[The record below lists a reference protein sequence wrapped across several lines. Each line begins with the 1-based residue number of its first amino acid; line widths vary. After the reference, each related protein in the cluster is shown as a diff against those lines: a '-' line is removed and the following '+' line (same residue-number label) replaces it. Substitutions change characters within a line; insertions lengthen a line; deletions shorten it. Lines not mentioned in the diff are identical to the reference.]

1 MGDKRKRRDAPDQRR
16 RRPAPDLSP
25 NCRGSKRRERAR
37 QACCPGGAFTEV
49 ARAHQPGRSARLQ
62 RGACL
67 RRVRSR
73 HGQRESHRAGL
84 RRRRQAPRGH
94 RRHREV
100 RGIRET
106 RKGVRP
112 RVRVPTPS
120 TKFSYLNWPKKRLA
134 VEVTR
139 HRSNLILALLCAAQ
153 FMLILDIA
161 IVNVALPSMQRT
173 LGLSAQNIQWVVS
186 GYALT
191 FGGFL
196 MLGGRLADVVGRRR
210 MFLTGLVLFIGASML
225 GGFSQSG
232 GMLIA
237 ARVIQGFAGALVSPA
252 ALSLLTT
259 TFREGRERNRA
270 LGMWSAMAAGGAS
283 AGLILG
289 GLLTQALSWRF
300 TLFINVPLGLAAIL
314 LSPVLPADAPRRGA
328 KVSLDIPG
336 AVSLTGGVLALAYGV
351 TEATG
356 QGFAST
362 KVLIALALSAAL
374 LIAFVLV
381 EKRSR
386 QPLLP
391 GRMLRLRSVVAGNSV
406 AALVSVVMIGAV
418 FFNSLYLQEI
428 LGYSPIQA
436 GLAWLPQTVLIMV
449 VANIGARTATKL
461 TTRTLIALGTLVLG
475 AGMLLFLRT
484 APDSDYVTVLLPAM
498 LVTGIGVGLAFVSV
512 TMAATTGVPDRDQ
525 GIASGL
531 IGTAQQVGMAL
542 GLAILVNIAGS
553 VTRVSL
559 AQGAGAVIAGYH
571 QAFVIAAAI
580 SFVAAIVALI
590 VIKRPS
596 ALPAVGAAETVL
608 LRPIQPLSAAAQSQ
622 LLLARCG
629 PLLPP
634 DCVEEWMSGR

>member
-1 MGDKRKRRDAPDQRR
+1 
-16 RRPAPDLSP
+16 
-25 NCRGSKRRERAR
+25 
-37 QACCPGGAFTEV
+37 
-49 ARAHQPGRSARLQ
+49 
-62 RGACL
+62 
-67 RRVRSR
+67 
-73 HGQRESHRAGL
+73 
-84 RRRRQAPRGH
+84 
-94 RRHREV
+94 
-100 RGIRET
+100 
-106 RKGVRP
+106 
-112 RVRVPTPS
+112 
-120 TKFSYLNWPKKRLA
+120 
-134 VEVTR
+134 
-139 HRSNLILALLCAAQ
+139 
-153 FMLILDIA
+153 MLILDIA

-173 LGLSAQNIQWVVS
+173 LGLSAQNIQWVVG

-210 MFLTGLVLFIGASML
+210 MFLTGLVLFVLASML
-225 GGFSQSG
+225 GGLSQSG

-259 TFREGRERNRA
+259 TFKEGRERNRA

-289 GLLTQALSWRF
+289 GLLTQELSWRF
-300 TLFINVPLGLAAIL
+300 TLFINLPLGLAAIL
-314 LSPVLPADAPRRGA
+314 LSPVLPADANPLGT

-336 AVSLTGGVLALAYGV
+336 AISLTGGVLALAYGV

-362 KVLIALALSAAL
+362 RVLIALALSAAL
-374 LIAFVLV
+374 LIAFVVV
-381 EKRSR
+381 ERRSS
-386 QPLLP
+386 QPLVP

-436 GLAWLPQTVLIMV
+436 GLAWLPQTLLIIV
-449 VANIGARTATKL
+449 VSNVGARIAIRL
-461 TTRTLIALGTLVLG
+461 GARTLIALGTLVLG

-484 APDSDYVTVLLPAM
+484 GPESDYVAVLIPAM

-512 TMAATTGVPDRDQ
+512 TMAATAGVPDRDQ

-531 IGTAQQVGMAL
+531 IGTAQQVGMAV

-559 AQGAGAVIAGYH
+559 RQGAGAVIAGYH
-571 QAFVIAAAI
+571 QAFVIAAAV
-580 SFVAAIVALI
+580 SFLAAILALI

-596 ALPAVGAAETVL
+596 ALPAA
-608 LRPIQPLSAAAQSQ
+608 SAAA
-622 LLLARCG
+622 
-629 PLLPP
+629 
-634 DCVEEWMSGR
+634 

>member
-1 MGDKRKRRDAPDQRR
+1 MK
-16 RRPAPDLSP
+16 S
-25 NCRGSKRRERAR
+25 
-37 QACCPGGAFTEV
+37 
-49 ARAHQPGRSARLQ
+49 
-62 RGACL
+62 
-67 RRVRSR
+67 
-73 HGQRESHRAGL
+73 
-84 RRRRQAPRGH
+84 
-94 RRHREV
+94 
-100 RGIRET
+100 
-106 RKGVRP
+106 
-112 RVRVPTPS
+112 
-120 TKFSYLNWPKKRLA
+120 LA
-134 VEVTR
+134 VDATR
-139 HRSNLILALLCAAQ
+139 HRSNLVLALLCAAQ
-153 FMLILDIA
+153 FMLILGMA
-161 IVNVALPSMQRT
+161 FVNVALPSMQRT
-173 LGLSAQNIQWVVS
+173 LSLSAENIQWVVS

-196 MLGGRLADVVGRRR
+196 MLGGRLADAVGRRR
-210 MFLTGLVLFIGASML
+210 MFVTGLVLFIGASTL

-232 GMLIA
+232 GMLVA
-237 ARVIQGFAGALVSPA
+237 ARLIQGFAGALVSPA

-259 TFREGRERNRA
+259 TFKEGPERNRA

-300 TLFINVPLGLAAIL
+300 TLFVNVPLGLAAVL

-356 QGFAST
+356 QGFASM

-374 LIAFVLV
+374 LIAFVV
-381 EKRSR
+381 VDKSSS

-391 GRMLRLRSVVAGNSV
+391 TRMLRLRSVVAGNSV

-449 VANIGARTATKL
+449 VSNIGARVATRL
-461 TTRTLIALGTLVLG
+461 GGRTLIALGTLVLA

-484 APDSDYVTVLLPAM
+484 APESDYVTVLIPAM
-498 LVTGIGVGLAFVSV
+498 LVTGIGVGLTFVSV
-512 TMAATTGVPDRDQ
+512 TMAATAGVPDRDQ
-525 GIASGL
+525 GTASGL
-531 IGTAQQVGMAL
+531 IGTAQQVGTAV

-553 VTRVSL
+553 VTRVYL
-559 AQGAGAVIAGYH
+559 PQGADAVLAGYH
-571 QAFVIAAAI
+571 QAFLIAAAI
-580 SFVAAIVALI
+580 SFVAAILALI
-590 VIKRPS
+590 VIKRPL
-596 ALPAVGAAETVL
+596 ALPAVGVVVL
-608 LRPIQPLSAAAQSQ
+608 PRPIQPLSAAAQSQ

-629 PLLPP
+629 PLIPR
-634 DCVEEWMSGR
+634 D

>member
-1 MGDKRKRRDAPDQRR
+1 
-16 RRPAPDLSP
+16 
-25 NCRGSKRRERAR
+25 
-37 QACCPGGAFTEV
+37 
-49 ARAHQPGRSARLQ
+49 
-62 RGACL
+62 
-67 RRVRSR
+67 
-73 HGQRESHRAGL
+73 
-84 RRRRQAPRGH
+84 
-94 RRHREV
+94 
-100 RGIRET
+100 
-106 RKGVRP
+106 
-112 RVRVPTPS
+112 
-120 TKFSYLNWPKKRLA
+120 
-134 VEVTR
+134 
-139 HRSNLILALLCAAQ
+139 
-153 FMLILDIA
+153 MLILDIA

-173 LGLSAQNIQWVVS
+173 LSLSAENIQWVVS

-210 MFLTGLVLFIGASML
+210 MFVTGLVLFIGASML

-237 ARVIQGFAGALVSPA
+237 ARMIQGFGGALVSPA

-259 TFREGRERNRA
+259 TFKEGPERNRA
-270 LGMWSAMAAGGAS
+270 LGIWSAMAAGGAS

-289 GLLTQALSWRF
+289 GLLTQELSWRF
-300 TLFINVPLGLAAIL
+300 TLFVNVPLGLAAVV
-314 LSPVLPADAPRRGA
+314 LSPVLAADAARQEA
-328 KVSLDIPG
+328 NVSLDVPG
-336 AVSLTGGVLALAYGV
+336 AVSLTSGILALAYGV

-374 LIAFVLV
+374 LIAFIVL
-381 EKRSR
+381 EKRSS
-386 QPLLP
+386 QPLVP

-449 VANIGARTATKL
+449 VSSIGARIATKL
-461 TTRTLIALGTLVLG
+461 GERTLIALGTLVLA

-484 APDSDYVTVLLPAM
+484 APESDYVTVLIPAM
-498 LVTGIGVGLAFVSV
+498 LVTGIGVGLTFVSV
-512 TMAATTGVPDRDQ
+512 TMAATAGVPDRDQ
-525 GIASGL
+525 GTASGL
-531 IGTAQQVGMAL
+531 IGTAQQVGTAV

-553 VTRVSL
+553 VTRDSL
-559 AQGAGAVIAGYH
+559 PQGAGAVIAGYH

-580 SFVAAIVALI
+580 SFVAAIVALT
-590 VIKRPS
+590 VIKHPS
-596 ALPAVGAAETVL
+596 ALPAANVVETVSPH
-608 LRPIQPLSAAAQSQ
+608 PIQPLRAAAQSQ

-629 PLLPP
+629 SLVPP
-634 DCVEEWMSGR
+634 DAVEERIAGR

>member
-1 MGDKRKRRDAPDQRR
+1 MK
-16 RRPAPDLSP
+16 
-25 NCRGSKRRERAR
+25 
-37 QACCPGGAFTEV
+37 
-49 ARAHQPGRSARLQ
+49 
-62 RGACL
+62 
-67 RRVRSR
+67 
-73 HGQRESHRAGL
+73 
-84 RRRRQAPRGH
+84 
-94 RRHREV
+94 
-100 RGIRET
+100 
-106 RKGVRP
+106 P
-112 RVRVPTPS
+112 RVQVPTPS
-120 TKFSYLNWPKKRLA
+120 TKVPYLNWRTKRL
-134 VEVTR
+134 VVDGTR
-139 HRSNLILALLCAAQ
+139 HRSTLMLALLCAAQ

-173 LGLSAQNIQWVVS
+173 LGLSAENIQWVVG

-210 MFLTGLVLFIGASML
+210 MFLTGLVLFIGASVL

-259 TFREGRERNRA
+259 TFKEGRERNRA

-289 GLLTQALSWRF
+289 GVLTQELNWRF
-300 TLFINVPLGLAAIL
+300 TLFINVPLGLAAVL
-314 LSPVLPADAPRRGA
+314 LSPVLAADAPSRGA

-356 QGFAST
+356 RGFAST
-362 KVLIALALSAAL
+362 NVLIALALSAAL
-374 LIAFVLV
+374 LIAFVVV
-381 EKRSR
+381 EKSSS

-406 AALVSVVMIGAV
+406 AALVSVAMIGAV

-449 VANIGARTATKL
+449 VSNIGARIATKL
-461 TTRTLIALGTLVLG
+461 GAGTLIALGTLVLG

-484 APDSDYVTVLLPAM
+484 APQSDYVTVLIPAM
-498 LVTGIGVGLAFVSV
+498 LVTGVGVGLAFVSV
-512 TMAATTGVPDRDQ
+512 TMAATAGVPDRDQ

-531 IGTAQQVGMAL
+531 IGTAQQVGMAV

-559 AQGAGAVIAGYH
+559 PQGAGAVIAGYH

-580 SFVAAIVALI
+580 SFVAAILALI

-596 ALPAVGAAETVL
+596 ALPAAGVAKTVVP
-608 LRPIQPLSAAAQSQ
+608 RAYPV
-622 LLLARCG
+622 
-629 PLLPP
+629 
-634 DCVEEWMSGR
+634 D

>member
-1 MGDKRKRRDAPDQRR
+1 
-16 RRPAPDLSP
+16 
-25 NCRGSKRRERAR
+25 
-37 QACCPGGAFTEV
+37 
-49 ARAHQPGRSARLQ
+49 
-62 RGACL
+62 
-67 RRVRSR
+67 
-73 HGQRESHRAGL
+73 
-84 RRRRQAPRGH
+84 
-94 RRHREV
+94 
-100 RGIRET
+100 
-106 RKGVRP
+106 
-112 RVRVPTPS
+112 
-120 TKFSYLNWPKKRLA
+120 
-134 VEVTR
+134 
-139 HRSNLILALLCAAQ
+139 
-153 FMLILDIA
+153 MLILDVA

-173 LGLSAQNIQWVVS
+173 LSLSAENIQWVVS

-210 MFLTGLVLFIGASML
+210 MFVKGLVLFIAASML

-232 GMLIA
+232 GMLVA
-237 ARVIQGFAGALVSPA
+237 ARLIQGFAGALVSPA

-259 TFREGRERNRA
+259 TFKEGPERNRA
-270 LGMWSAMAAGGAS
+270 LGIWSAIAAGGAS

-300 TLFINVPLGLAAIL
+300 TLFVNVPLGLAAVV
-314 LSPVLPADAPRRGA
+314 LSPVLATDGARQEA
-328 KVSLDIPG
+328 KVTLDVPG
-336 AVSLTGGVLALAYGV
+336 AVSLTGGILALAYGV

-374 LIAFVLV
+374 LIAFIVV
-381 EKRSR
+381 EKSSS

-449 VANIGARTATKL
+449 VSNIGARIAMKVGA
-461 TTRTLIALGTLVLG
+461 RTLIALGTLVLG

-484 APDSDYVTVLLPAM
+484 APHSDYVTILIPAM
-498 LVTGIGVGLAFVSV
+498 LVTGIGIGLAFVSV
-512 TMAATTGVPDRDQ
+512 TMAATAGVPDRDQ
-525 GIASGL
+525 GVASGL
-531 IGTAQQVGMAL
+531 IGTAQQVGTAV
-542 GLAILVNIAGS
+542 GLPILVNIAGS

-559 AQGAGAVIAGYH
+559 PQGVGAVIAGYH

-580 SFVAAIVALI
+580 SVVAAIVALI

-596 ALPAVGAAETVL
+596 ALPTAGVAETVL
-608 LRPIQPLSAAAQSQ
+608 PRPIQPLSAAAQSQ

-634 DCVEEWMSGR
+634 DCLEEWMAGR

>member
-1 MGDKRKRRDAPDQRR
+1 MAHAHEPGGSAGLQRR
-16 RRPAPDLSP
+16 S
-25 NCRGSKRRERAR
+25 
-37 QACCPGGAFTEV
+37 
-49 ARAHQPGRSARLQ
+49 
-62 RGACL
+62 CL
-67 RRVRSR
+67 RRVRGGHRQGDSR
-73 HGQRESHRAGL
+73 RAGFC
-84 RRRRQAPRGH
+84 RRRPAPRGH
-94 RRHREV
+94 RRRREV
-100 RGIRET
+100 RRIRRTCEV
-106 RKGVRP
+106 VRS
-112 RVRVPTPS
+112 RAEVPTLSPNVS
-120 TKFSYLNWPKKRLA
+120 DLDKPTTKLVAGIKA
-134 VEVTR
+134 

-153 FMLILDIA
+153 FMLILDLA

-173 LGLSAQNIQWVVS
+173 LGLSAENIQWVVG

-196 MLGGRLADVVGRRR
+196 MLGGRLADVIGRRR

-237 ARVIQGFAGALVSPA
+237 ARVMQGLGGALVSPA

-259 TFREGRERNRA
+259 TFKEGRERNRA
-270 LGMWSAMAAGGAS
+270 LGMWSAMSAGGAS

-289 GLLTQALSWRF
+289 GLLTQELSWRF
-300 TLFINVPLGLAAIL
+300 TLFVNVPLGLAAVL

-374 LIAFVLV
+374 LIAFIVV
-381 EKRSR
+381 EKSSS

-436 GLAWLPQTVLIMV
+436 GFAWLPQTVLIMV
-449 VANIGARTATKL
+449 VSNIGARIAMKL
-461 TTRTLIALGTLVLG
+461 GARTLIALGTLVLG

-484 APDSDYVTVLLPAM
+484 APHSDYVTILIPAM
-498 LVTGIGVGLAFVSV
+498 LVTGIGIGLAFVSV
-512 TMAATTGVPDRDQ
+512 TMAATAGVPDRDQ

-531 IGTAQQVGMAL
+531 IGTAQQVGMAV

-553 VTRVSL
+553 VTRATL
-559 AQGAGAVIAGYH
+559 PQGPGAVVAGYH
-571 QAFVIAAAI
+571 RAFVIAAAI
-580 SFVAAIVALI
+580 SFVAAIAALI
-590 VIKRPS
+590 AIKPPGTS
-596 ALPAVGAAETVL
+596 ATDRAL
-608 LRPIQPLSAAAQSQ
+608 
-622 LLLARCG
+622 
-629 PLLPP
+629 
-634 DCVEEWMSGR
+634 